1 MMKIA
6 QSNSNWIAQSNFGGR
21 PNLVPTYFSEL
32 KRKIMIQWRWF
43 TETLS
48 T

>member
-1 MMKIA
+1 MISA
-6 QSNSNWIAQSNFGGR
+6 GRLYYDENRPGR

-32 KRKIMIQWRWF
+32 KRKIMIQWVWF